1 MPQFMVIARDGSDR
15 DAPARRAAAR
25 PAHLARIAGD
35 VAAGRIVVGGAMLD
49 EAENPV
55 ASVLVCDFPDREA
68 IDAWLEADPYRLAG
82 VWHRVE
88 VTRFRVA
95 VERNATRAG

>member
-1 MPQFMVIARDGSDR
+1 
-15 DAPARRAAAR
+15 
-25 PAHLARIAGD
+25 
-35 VAAGRIVVGGAMLD
+35 MLD